1 MCKYSITQTALTC
14 SKSKTETLKIGVKQQ
29 SENIYIRTSSINFS
43 NVFTVTFKQISYIV
57 LAFPLPNL
65 EEASVF
71 GMHLG
76 YGSSR
81 KLMEAVFIFTNSE

>member
-1 MCKYSITQTALTC
+1 M
-14 SKSKTETLKIGVKQQ
+14 
-29 SENIYIRTSSINFS
+29 SSINFS
-43 NVFTVTFKQISYIV
+43 I
-57 LAFPLPNL
+57 ANL
-65 EEASVF
+65 EGASVF